1 MKAELNFRIFSG
13 ALVLLLT
20 SGAAFA
26 EAGAE
31 SQERVEQRS
40 LPAGARAGAILEL
53 QRSGLAAGKVQPLS
67 GEVAGRSYQRYLDSF
82 KEPMPSGRDGGG
94 TSGNTEK
101 SASDGSAN
109 NSSNR

>member
-13 ALVLLLT
+13 ALVLLFI
-20 SGAAFA
+20 SGATFA
-26 EAGAE
+26 EAEVE
-31 SQERVEQRS
+31 SQERVERP
-40 LPAGARAGAILEL
+40 LPAGARAGAVLEL

-82 KEPMPSGRDGGG
+82 KEPMPSSRDGGG
-94 TSGNTEK
+94 TSSKTEK
-101 SASDGSAN
+101 PASDGSAS